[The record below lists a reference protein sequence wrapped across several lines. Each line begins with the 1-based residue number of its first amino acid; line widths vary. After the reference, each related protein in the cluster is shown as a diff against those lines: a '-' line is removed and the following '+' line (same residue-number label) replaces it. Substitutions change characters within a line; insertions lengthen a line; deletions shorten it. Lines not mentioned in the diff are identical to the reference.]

1 MLWYCMLKRS
11 AGLSSA
17 GLPSTYLPDARPVAA
32 RIRRRR
38 LKVRIEVLENRRD
51 HPLKS
56 PLYNNKG
63 QSAAMKAL
71 STLNKQ
77 MGEIATLQLNSS
89 DSDAQHSM
97 RARVCCDKIIKGKPA
112 KAVFAHVLT

>member
-1 MLWYCMLKRS
+1 MKCSRIVEITRS
-11 AGLSSA
+11 
-17 GLPSTYLPDARPVAA
+17 T
-32 RIRRRR
+32 
-38 LKVRIEVLENRRD
+38 
-51 HPLKS
+51 LKS

-89 DSDAQHSM
+89 DSDAQH
-97 RARVCCDKIIKGKPA
+97 
-112 KAVFAHVLT
+112 

>member
-1 MLWYCMLKRS
+1 M
-11 AGLSSA
+11 
-17 GLPSTYLPDARPVAA
+17 
-32 RIRRRR
+32 
-38 LKVRIEVLENRRD
+38 RIEVLENRRD

-89 DSDAQHSM
+89 DSDAQH
-97 RARVCCDKIIKGKPA
+97 
-112 KAVFAHVLT
+112 